1 MERWS
6 SALVDLQSDGEGH
19 WRMRQISG
27 VQPFESSDPD
37 SQRIWWKD
45 VGVHQNLTFPVH
57 PDPISG
63 MHCWHQKV
71 KLEKAPAGDSY
82 GDIFVDTQKSHA
94 IYQEWLAMTRPAG
107 QVSPDGT
114 RRPYWL
120 LRPFR
125 PQPEAY
131 RLPAQPE
138 PPPETELEPT
148 ETAREMEH

>member
-1 MERWS
+1 MARWS
-6 SALVDLQSDGEGH
+6 SALVDLTQPEAGR
-19 WRMRQISG
+19 WQMRQIHG
-27 VQPFESSDPD
+27 VEPFESSDPD

-45 VGVHQNLTFPVH
+45 VGAHQNLTFPVH

-71 KLEKAPAGDSY
+71 KVEKAQAGDQY
-82 GDIFVDTQKSHA
+82 GDVFVDTNKAHA
-94 IYQEWLAMTRPAG
+94 VYKEWLAMARPAR

-125 PQPEAY
+125 PTAEAY
-131 RLPAQPE
+131 RLPPE
-138 PPPETELEPT
+138 SASEPVPT
-148 ETAREMEH
+148 DQAEEKEKA